1 MPTAVPRERLTTRL
15 VGSRERLVLVVA
27 PAGYGKTTL
36 AVQWSELD
44 DRRFAWVA
52 LGADMGDPAA
62 LWSSIAES
70 VGRAEP
76 TFAPTAERLESWLAA
91 AEPSTMAAQVA
102 EALEAIDRELV
113 IVLDDYHFIKESASH
128 ASIASFLELMPPGVQ
143 LVVVS
148 RQDPPLTVGSAPCE
162 RRLARA
168 ACGRARSSSR

>member
-1 MPTAVPRERLTTRL
+1 M
-15 VGSRERLVLVVA
+15 LVVA

-52 LGADMGDPAA
+52 LGAGTGDPAA

-70 VGRAEP
+70 VARAEP

-113 IVLDDYHFIKESASH
+113 IVLDDYHLIEESASH
-128 ASIASFLELMPPGVQ
+128 ASIASFLELMPAGVQ
-143 LVVVS
+143 LVGRV
-148 RQDPPLTVGSAPCE
+148 PTGSPAHRRSPPCE

-168 ACGRARSSSR
+168 ACGRARASSSMKSTRS